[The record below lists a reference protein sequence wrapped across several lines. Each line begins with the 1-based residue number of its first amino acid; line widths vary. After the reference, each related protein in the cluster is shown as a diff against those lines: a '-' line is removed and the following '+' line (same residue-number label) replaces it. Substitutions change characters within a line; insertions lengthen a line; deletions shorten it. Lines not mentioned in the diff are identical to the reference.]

1 MPVRNGYEV
10 CKYVKDDT
18 ALAHIP
24 VILLVGAFDPLDEQE
39 AQRVGADGV
48 LKKPFVP
55 PDPLISMV
63 KSALTRAGVS
73 YSGDSPKNVNGA
85 AQTVEAAAPPP
96 PRPSVPLGAPPV
108 EEPFHEPVT
117 KPHNPLT
124 IEPSSQP
131 LAFGS
136 LLETPEAQEAEQD
149 DAAFVTRSTSDL
161 MPERNWSGDEPE
173 EDEEVAE
180 EEDSA
185 ASSWRRGGSDIG
197 DAPAGGNKSDWR
209 DTPYAQSE
217 PAAKSSYPTPWVPTK
232 EPSDFGMPSDPI
244 PSLPTIAELSAQPQ
258 PSAGPSWG
266 SVIEATQNTPPA
278 PVHDRLTDTDFPT
291 ESPTESLSS
300 NSFAGE
306 TVFAEAAA
314 VVEAPVAPP
323 PAPEPEVAKVLEP
336 AAVAPATSSSNSW
349 YSVASSPWE
358 AEAQKAGKLAATWDT
373 DFGKSAPPPPPAP
386 VEEVKES
393 APVMAIPEVPSP
405 VEVEPEIPAVSAY
418 SGAETQLTSSAQE
431 AIREETEQVVEQAIH
446 EAAPVA
452 SSNSAPAV
460 EPNLDDVVAK
470 VLAKM
475 SPEVLQAVTREIL
488 KPVVEAMVRDEINKK

>member
-1 MPVRNGYEV
+1 
-10 CKYVKDDT
+10 
-18 ALAHIP
+18 
-24 VILLVGAFDPLDEQE
+24 
-39 AQRVGADGV
+39 
-48 LKKPFVP
+48 
-55 PDPLISMV
+55 
-63 KSALTRAGVS
+63 
-73 YSGDSPKNVNGA
+73 
-85 AQTVEAAAPPP
+85 
-96 PRPSVPLGAPPV
+96 
-108 EEPFHEPVT
+108 
-117 KPHNPLT
+117 
-124 IEPSSQP
+124 
-131 LAFGS
+131 
-136 LLETPEAQEAEQD
+136 
-149 DAAFVTRSTSDL
+149 
-161 MPERNWSGDEPE
+161 
-173 EDEEVAE
+173 
-180 EEDSA
+180 
-185 ASSWRRGGSDIG
+185 
-197 DAPAGGNKSDWR
+197 
-209 DTPYAQSE
+209 
-217 PAAKSSYPTPWVPTK
+217 
-232 EPSDFGMPSDPI
+232 MPSDPI